1 MNGEIVIRN
10 ENHGYW
16 HSNSLETYANPFF
29 VKLCRAIWSVHSNFM
44 IIGECWGG
52 FMFENRQII
61 LTRSGIVP
69 RLYSLPQAVASLFGK
84 KLLKD
89 GRIEQSEVKSVTA
102 LREWFSE
109 THRFL
114 PTGSILLQSSASHFW
129 PYPAYIYGKG
139 SWAAVDILY
148 FLPDIPIT
156 FMGEVDGDVYRL
168 ETQSIFQA
176 EKQDVKS
183 GTTMKKTNS

>member
-1 MNGEIVIRN
+1 
-10 ENHGYW
+10 
-16 HSNSLETYANPFF
+16 
-29 VKLCRAIWSVHSNFM
+29 
-44 IIGECWGG
+44 
-52 FMFENRQII
+52 
-61 LTRSGIVP
+61 VP

-129 PYPAYIYGKG
+129 PYPAYIYDKG